1 MIKLL
6 IESINKIKDSNVEI
20 AYMRNL
26 DNHTAYYGS
35 KFGQNLEPSGE
46 YMIMDTL
53 YEDHLNNKYL
63 IPNYEYGFITFKKP
77 LILDFINTTDTGW
90 KKTLSDMYKGKT
102 GKILSTAI
110 KKDGYDAIIT
120 IDGDEVMEIVNLNGT
135 KHDIYRTGDDIEDI
149 YRIE

>member
-1 MIKLL
+1 MIKLF
-6 IESINKIKDSNVEI
+6 IESINEIKDSNVEI

-53 YEDHLNNKYL
+53 YEDHLNGKYL

-110 KKDGYDAIIT
+110 KKDGYDAVIT
-120 IDGDEVMEIVNLNGT
+120 IDGNDVMEIVNLNGT
-135 KHDIYRTGDDIEDI
+135 KHDIYRTGDNVEDI
-149 YRIE
+149 RRIN